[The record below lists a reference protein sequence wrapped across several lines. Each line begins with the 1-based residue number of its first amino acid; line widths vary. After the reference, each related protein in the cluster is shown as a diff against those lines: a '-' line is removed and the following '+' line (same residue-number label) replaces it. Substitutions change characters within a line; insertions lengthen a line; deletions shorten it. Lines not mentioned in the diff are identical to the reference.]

1 MTRKIKDSSLK
12 IVSSQESGARLD
24 RCLRLWCA
32 HLPQSLVEKA
42 SRKGLL
48 TINGQKAQ
56 PSDRVQEGQ
65 TVAFPSSFLSLST
78 PTPLSKPLVLTPAE
92 RSWLQTL
99 ILYQDKELIVLNKP
113 AGIAVQSGTQIKKSL
128 DVLMKAYD
136 SKGTP
141 RLVHRL
147 DQDTSGLLV
156 FARTLPMARWLTQ
169 SFKDRTI
176 EKTYWALVQGVPLKA
191 KGVICLPLSKKPE
204 KEKIKVDSEAGLPA
218 TTFYR
223 VMQTFSDGTTWLE
236 LKPKTGRT
244 HQLRIHCAE
253 SLKTPIVGDRK
264 YGGKAVTGKQRTF
277 LHLHAAE
284 LILPLPME
292 KNLRFRAPLPP
303 LFQEEINK
311 KRPLLDK

>member
-1 MTRKIKDSSLK
+1 MTEKTKDLSVK
-12 IVSSQESGARLD
+12 TVSAEEGGARLD

-32 HLPQSLVEKA
+32 HLPQSLLEKA

-48 TINGQKAQ
+48 TINGKKAK
-56 PSDRVQEGQ
+56 PADRVQEGQ
-65 TVAFPSSFLSLST
+65 TIAFPSSFLSISGPTST
-78 PTPLSKPLVLTPAE
+78 PTAKPVVLTKAE
-92 RSWLQTL
+92 RAWIQNM
-99 ILYQDKELIVLNKP
+99 IVYQDKDLFVLNKP

-128 DVLMKAYD
+128 DTLMKAFD

-169 SFKDRTI
+169 AFKERSI
-176 EKTYWALVQGVPLKA
+176 EKTYWALVHGVPSKT
-191 KGVICLPLSKKPE
+191 KGIICLPLSKKPE
-204 KEKIKVDSEAGLPA
+204 KEKIKVDADGGLPA

-223 VMQTFSDGTTWLE
+223 VLQTFSDGTTWLE

-253 SLKTPIVGDRK
+253 SLHTPIVGDRK
-264 YGGKAVTGKQRTF
+264 YGGKTVTGKSRTF
-277 LHLHAAE
+277 LHLHATE
-284 LILPLPME
+284 LILPLPTD
-292 KNLRFRAPLPP
+292 NALRLRAPLPEE
-303 LFQEEINK
+303 FQEEINK
-311 KRPLLDK
+311 KKINT